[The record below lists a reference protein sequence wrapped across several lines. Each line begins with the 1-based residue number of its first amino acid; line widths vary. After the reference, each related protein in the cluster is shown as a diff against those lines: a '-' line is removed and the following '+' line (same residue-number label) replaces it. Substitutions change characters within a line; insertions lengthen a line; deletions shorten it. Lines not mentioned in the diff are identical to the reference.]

1 MRDTL
6 LIIVLLLIINQTN
19 VMTNKKKAA
28 NSEEKQ
34 AVYDYE
40 IIRSVIYMVTGVAG
54 VLLTFIM
61 KWMMGESALELA
73 GDISSSKIANAAV
86 GITRVMDILI
96 IVISVGMFLFGIIS
110 LCKTIFKRKKSGVYG
125 GIL

>member
-1 MRDTL
+1 MRDAL
-6 LIIVLLLIINQTN
+6 IIIVLLLIINQAN
-19 VMTNKKKAA
+19 VITNKKKSA
-28 NSEEKQ
+28 NLEEKQ
-34 AVYDYE
+34 VIYDYD

-61 KWMMGESALELA
+61 KWMMGENALELA
-73 GDISSSKIANAAV
+73 GDIASSKIATAAV

-125 GIL
+125 GKI

>member
-1 MRDTL
+1 MRDA
-6 LIIVLLLIINQTN
+6 LIIIALLLIINQAN
-19 VMTNKKKAA
+19 VITNKKKSA

-34 AVYDYE
+34 AIYDYDV
-40 IIRSVIYMVTGVAG
+40 IRSVIYMVTGVAG

-61 KWMMGESALELA
+61 KWMMGENDLEFA
-73 GDISSSKIANAAV
+73 GDISSSKIATAAV

-110 LCKTIFKRKKSGVYG
+110 LCKTIFKRKKSGV
-125 GIL
+125 

>member
-1 MRDTL
+1 MRDAL
-6 LIIVLLLIINQTN
+6 LIIVLLLITNQTN

-28 NSEEKQ
+28 NLEEKQ

-54 VLLTFIM
+54 VLMAFIM
-61 KWMMGESALELA
+61 KWMMGENALEPA
-73 GDISSSKIANAAV
+73 GDMPLSKIATAAV

-96 IVISVGMFLFGIIS
+96 IVISIGVFLFGIIS
-110 LCKTIFKRKKSGVYG
+110 LCKTILKRKKSGV
-125 GIL
+125 

>member
-1 MRDTL
+1 MRDAL
-6 LIIVLLLIINQTN
+6 IIIVLLLIINQAN
-19 VMTNKKKAA
+19 VITNKKKSA

-34 AVYDYE
+34 VIYDYD

-61 KWMMGESALELA
+61 KWMMGENALELA
-73 GDISSSKIANAAV
+73 GDISSSKIATATV

-110 LCKTIFKRKKSGVYG
+110 LCKKFFKRKKEWC
-125 GIL
+125 IRR

>member
-1 MRDTL
+1 MRDAL

-28 NSEEKQ
+28 NLEEKQ

-54 VLLTFIM
+54 VLMAFIM
-61 KWMMGESALELA
+61 KCS
-73 GDISSSKIANAAV
+73 
-86 GITRVMDILI
+86 
-96 IVISVGMFLFGIIS
+96 
-110 LCKTIFKRKKSGVYG
+110 
-125 GIL
+125 

>member
-1 MRDTL
+1 MRDAL

-28 NSEEKQ
+28 NLEEKQ

-54 VLLTFIM
+54 VLRTCRRY
-61 KWMMGESALELA
+61 A
-73 GDISSSKIANAAV
+73 
-86 GITRVMDILI
+86 I
-96 IVISVGMFLFGIIS
+96 I
-110 LCKTIFKRKKSGVYG
+110 
-125 GIL
+125 

>member
-1 MRDTL
+1 MRDAL

-28 NSEEKQ
+28 NLEEKQ

-54 VLLTFIM
+54 VLMAFIM
-61 KWMMGESALELA
+61 KWMMGENALEPA
-73 GDISSSKIANAAV
+73 GDMPLSKIATAAV

-96 IVISVGMFLFGIIS
+96 IVISIGVFYLVLS
-110 LCKTIFKRKKSGVYG
+110 VYVKRS
-125 GIL
+125 

>member
-1 MRDTL
+1 MRDAL

-19 VMTNKKKAA
+19 VVTNKKKAA
-28 NSEEKQ
+28 NLEEKQ

-54 VLLTFIM
+54 VLMAFIM
-61 KWMMGESALELA
+61 KWMMGENALEPA
-73 GDISSSKIANAAV
+73 GGMPLSKIATAAV

-96 IVISVGMFLFGIIS
+96 IVISIGVFLFGIIS
-110 LCKTIFKRKKSGVYG
+110 LCKTIFKKKKSGV
-125 GIL
+125 